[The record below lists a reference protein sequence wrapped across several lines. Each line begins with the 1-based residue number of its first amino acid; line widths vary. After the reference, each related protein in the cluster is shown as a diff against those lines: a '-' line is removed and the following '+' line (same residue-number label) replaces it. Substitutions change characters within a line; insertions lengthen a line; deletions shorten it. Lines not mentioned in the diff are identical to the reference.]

1 MDKGFRTLVIILIC
15 AFALPISLQAR
26 LLDVPT
32 FQQAYE
38 RADLVVIAQ
47 PVAVTNLAER
57 APLPNIG
64 RSIGA
69 ADLELPEA
77 ERGKVMA
84 TGVETT
90 FAVETV
96 VKGDRPAGDRLVL
109 HHYRAPGEERSPN
122 APMLIKFDPS
132 KPLSYLLFLKREA
145 DSRFA
150 PVCGQTDPAFRGI
163 IPADKIDLIAIA
175 RPVSAKTKIDDIV
188 IPNMKPETHYAG
200 FETQFAVQK
209 IFKGDSS
216 LTKLN
221 FHHYQRMDFD
231 PEPFHLE
238 LDQPYLLILKQDSD
252 GRFKSSPEGCIDAG
266 PGALAVVKLPDTS
279 K

>member
-1 MDKGFRTLVIILIC
+1 MDKGFRTLILIC
-15 AFALPISLQAR
+15 AFALPTALPAR
-26 LLDVPT
+26 LLDIPT

-38 RADLVVIAQ
+38 RADLVVIGQ

-64 RSIGA
+64 QSIGA
-69 ADLELPEA
+69 ADLDLPEA

-96 VKGDRPAGDRLVL
+96 VKGDQPAGDRLVL
-109 HHYRAPGEERSPN
+109 HHYKLEKEGAMMN

-132 KPLSYLLFLKREA
+132 KPLSYLLFLKRET
-145 DSRFA
+145 DGRFA

-163 IPADKIDLIAIA
+163 IPANQIDLIAIA
-175 RPVSAKTKIDDIV
+175 RPVSAKTKIDEITL
-188 IPNMKPETHYAG
+188 PNIQPTTRAIG

-209 IFKGDSS
+209 VFKGDGS
-216 LTKLN
+216 LTKFN
-221 FHHYQRMDFD
+221 FHHYEQISFSPERFD
-231 PEPFHLE
+231 PD
-238 LDQPYLLILKQDSD
+238 LDQSYLLILKQGSD
-252 GRFKSSPEGCIDAG
+252 GRFKSSPTGCR
-266 PGALAVVKLPDTS
+266 GAVGLAIVKLS
-279 K
+279 NGLK